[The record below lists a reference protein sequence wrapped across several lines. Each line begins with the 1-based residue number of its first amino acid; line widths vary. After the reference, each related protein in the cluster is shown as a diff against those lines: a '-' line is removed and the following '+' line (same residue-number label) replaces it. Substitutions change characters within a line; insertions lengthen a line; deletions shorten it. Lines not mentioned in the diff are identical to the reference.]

1 MTPLDDI
8 QVVSLAVNLPGPVAA
23 AHLRR
28 LGAAVVKV
36 EPPDGDPLEAA
47 CPQWYRALNHRQE
60 VLRLDLKVEADRARL
75 HDRLAGA
82 DLFITAVRPAA
93 LQRLGLSWTD
103 LYPRYPRLLHVGIV
117 GHPAPNEDLP
127 GHDLTYQAR
136 LGLLTPPHL
145 PRVLVADWAGA
156 HAVVSA
162 ALGLVLARERGQG
175 CQSVQVTLEE
185 AAADFA
191 EPLRHGLTAPG
202 GFLGGGLPSYSLYR
216 ARDGW
221 VAVAALEGHFW
232 KRLLAE
238 LGLAVPDREALQT
251 LFATRTADEWE
262 RWAAERDLPIAAVRG
277 S

>member
-8 QVVSLAVNLPGPVAA
+8 HVLSLAVNLPGPVAA
-23 AHLRR
+23 ARLQR
-28 LGAAVVKV
+28 LGAAVVTI

-47 CPQWYRALNHRQE
+47 CPQWYRALRQGQE
-60 VLRLDLKVEADRARL
+60 VLRLDLKEDAGRARL
-75 HDRLAGA
+75 HEHLARA
-82 DLFITAVRPAA
+82 DLLLTAVRPAA
-93 LQRLGLSWTD
+93 LQRLALSWAE
-103 LYPRYPRLLHVGIV
+103 LHPRYSRLVHVGIV
-117 GHPAPNEDLP
+117 GHPAPDDDLP

-136 LGLLTPPHL
+136 LGLLTPPYL

-156 HAVVSA
+156 HAVVGA
-162 ALGLVLARERGQG
+162 ALALLLARERGRG
-175 CQSVQVTLEE
+175 RQSVQVSLAE

-191 EPLRHGLTAPG
+191 EPWRHGLTAPDG
-202 GFLGGGLPSYSLYR
+202 LLGGGLPQYNLYR

-238 LGLAVPDREALQT
+238 LGLSTSDRETLQRV
-251 LFATRTADEWE
+251 FATRTAGEWE
-262 RWAAERDLPIAAVRG
+262 TWAAERDLPVAAVRG